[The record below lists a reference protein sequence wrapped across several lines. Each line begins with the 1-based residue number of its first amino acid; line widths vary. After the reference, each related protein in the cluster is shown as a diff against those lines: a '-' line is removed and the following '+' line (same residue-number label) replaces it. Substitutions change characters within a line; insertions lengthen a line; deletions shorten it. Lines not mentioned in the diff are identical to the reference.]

1 MKKYTFIFVALF
13 VFSAFVSNV
22 FAGGGFDST
31 EYNPDGTIKTSQVLD
46 ANGYPITDAGTT
58 GIDPTA
64 QVGGVLG
71 TTGTRV
77 GLAILFVI
85 ILAAIA
91 TIGYKS
97 IKKNEYKA

>member
-1 MKKYTFIFVALF
+1 MKKYTFIFAI
-13 VFSAFVSNV
+13 VFMFGAFISNV
-22 FAGGGFDST
+22 FAGGGFDTT

-46 ANGYPITDAGTT
+46 ANGNPVSDANSD
-58 GIDPTA
+58 IDPTA

-85 ILAAIA
+85 ILAGIA
-91 TIGYKS
+91 TVGYKS